1 MDGAQTLKFTAET
14 GQVLN
19 LVIHSLY
26 SRPEIFLRELV
37 SNAADAL
44 DKLRLQGLQD
54 PALLDD
60 DADLRVEIEADATAR
75 TVTVRDN
82 GVGMSRD
89 EVVEHLGTIA
99 HSGTAEFARR
109 LKETGQGAESLI
121 GQFGVGFYS
130 AFIVADRVEVR
141 TRRADLGA
149 DAGVVWRSDG
159 QTDYVV
165 EPLERAARGTEV
177 VLHLKADQDE
187 FLAPARL
194 EHIVHTYSEYLP
206 FAVRLKGEG
215 GAWNTVNR
223 PQALWTRPRGEI
235 TADEYQQYYREL
247 THDFE
252 APLTHLH
259 ARIEGSSHA
268 YTALLY
274 LPARAP
280 AWLWDPTDRHGVRL
294 YVRRVF
300 ILEDSGQVLPRWLRF
315 VRGVVDSDDLPLN
328 VSREMLQGS
337 RVVDAIRAGC
347 TRRVLELLEN
357 LARDEPDQYARFW
370 QAFGRVLKEGVV
382 DDPAQRERLAKLLR
396 FASTAD
402 AEALTGLD
410 DYVAR
415 MPADQDAIWYLLAE
429 RADVAR
435 LAPHLEAFRARGTEV
450 LLLTD
455 PVDPWVAETLREYA
469 GKPLRSVADNEL
481 PGSAEVPPPADDGLC
496 ARLAEALGERAGAV
510 RVSTRLTDSPAC
522 LVPAQGG
529 LPPSLARTLR
539 AAGHAVPSVAPTLE
553 INPAHAL
560 VKTIG
565 AETDATRFA
574 DLAHVLL
581 DTAALAQGEAPE
593 HGPQLAAR
601 VHRLL
606 AGLPGDGANAV
617 AGSRP
622 EQP

>member
-26 SRPEIFLRELV
+26 SQPEIFLRELV

-44 DKLRLQGLQD
+44 DKLRLQSLQD
-54 PALLDD
+54 SALLGE
-60 DADLRVEIEADATAR
+60 DADLRVEIEADATGR

-82 GVGMSRD
+82 GVGMSRQ

-99 HSGTAEFARR
+99 RSGTAEFARR
-109 LKETGQGAESLI
+109 LKEAGQGAESLI

-141 TRRADLGA
+141 TRRADLDPA
-149 DAGVVWRSDG
+149 AGVLWRSDG
-159 QTDYVV
+159 QTEYAV
-165 EPLERAARGTEV
+165 EPLERPARGTEV

-206 FAVRLKGEG
+206 FPVSLRGQDGEW
-215 GAWNTVNR
+215 ATVNR
-223 PQALWTRPRGEI
+223 PQALWARPRTEI
-235 TADEYQQYYREL
+235 SADEYQQYYREL
-247 THDFE
+247 THDSE
-252 APLTHLH
+252 APLAHLH
-259 ARIEGSSHA
+259 ARIEGASHA

-274 LPARAP
+274 LPAHAP

-300 ILEDSGQVLPRWLRF
+300 ILEDSGQLLPRWLRF

-337 RVVDAIRAGC
+337 RAVDAIRSGC
-347 TRRVLELLEN
+347 TRRVLEVLEN
-357 LARDEPDQYARFW
+357 LARDEPAQYTRFW

-382 DDPAQRERLAKLLR
+382 DDHAQRERLSRLLR

-429 RADVAR
+429 RTDVAR
-435 LAPHLEAFRARGTEV
+435 LAPHLEAFRARGIEV

-469 GKPLRSVADNEL
+469 GKPLRSVAEGDL
-481 PGSAEVPPPADDGLC
+481 PARGDAPPPADDGLC
-496 ARLAEALGERAGAV
+496 ERLAEALGERAGAV
-510 RVSTRLTDSPAC
+510 RVSARLTDSPAC
-522 LVPAQGG
+522 LVPAQGS

-539 AAGHAVPSVAPTLE
+539 AAGHALPSAAPTLE

-560 VKTIG
+560 IQVIG
-565 AETDATRFA
+565 GEDDPARFA

-581 DTAALAQGEAPE
+581 DAAALAQGEVPE

-601 VHRLL
+601 LHRLL
-606 AGLPGDGANAV
+606 APVPGEGANA
-617 AGSRP
+617 GQDRES
-622 EQP
+622 